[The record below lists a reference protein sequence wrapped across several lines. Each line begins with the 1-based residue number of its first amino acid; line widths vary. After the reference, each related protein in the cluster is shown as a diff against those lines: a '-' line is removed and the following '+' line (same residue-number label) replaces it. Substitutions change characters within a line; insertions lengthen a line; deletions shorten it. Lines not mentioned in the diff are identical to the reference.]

1 MDTPVEI
8 QQGSPVALTDVPDL
22 LPRRRGKKVHPS
34 TVYRWA
40 TKGARGRVLESR
52 LVGGVRYTSVAA
64 LNRFLGTSAV
74 QACDD
79 RRAGAI
85 KRVLYGDA

>member
-1 MDTPVEI
+1 MNTAIEI
-8 QQGSPVALTDVPDL
+8 QQGLPVALTDVPDL

-64 LNRFLGTSAV
+64 LNRFLGPNTV
-74 QACDD
+74 QASDD
-79 RRAGAI
+79 RQAEAI
-85 KRVLYGDA
+85 KRALYGEA

>member
-22 LPRRRGKKVHPS
+22 LPRRRGKKVHAS

-64 LNRFLGTSAV
+64 LNRFLGTSTV
-74 QACDD
+74 QTCDD
-79 RRAGAI
+79 RRSGAI